1 MIRAACNSS
10 AHPTTK
16 TKERKMQK
24 LSSLIAKYTKP
35 PYNRTVEQITE
46 WYSSHRK
53 LANKASAHKKKTKR
67 ITG

>member
-1 MIRAACNSS
+1 
-10 AHPTTK
+10 
-16 TKERKMQK
+16 MQK